1 MKTSNKLLTGLAIT
15 LLIVPLTVMIF
26 IAKANRIDNKTYD
39 KMLMGAET
47 IGNDEDRFIK
57 KYPVQAFQ
65 NVVIDGSESSYL
77 NVKIIAS
84 DKFLLKATNDLAP
97 LIEYKV
103 DQDGRLNIALKAEQN
118 YQHGTLLIFSPTL
131 KGITF
136 NNVSVDRLSVNTD
149 SLNVEITKGVN
160 FRFGEDVKVKN
171 LRLVKKTI
179 YQEQDVVIPGITIED
194 AKIEN
199 LRVDINAAYLTV
211 NNTPLRNV
219 DLKLKDAKAEFK
231 NEENRIIAPI
241 ETLLL
246 NSTGKNDVNFQHV
259 KINKTSGNLSDETS
273 IQLPTVNLKQLIK

>member
-65 NVVIDGSESSYL
+65 NVVINGSESSYL

-97 LIEYKV
+97 LIEYEV

>member
-1 MKTSNKLLTGLAIT
+1 MKTSNKLLAGLAIA
-15 LLIVPLTVMIF
+15 LLIVPLTVMIL

-47 IGNDEDRFIK
+47 IGDDVDQFIK

-65 NVVIDGSESSYL
+65 NVVISGSESSYL

-97 LIEYKV
+97 FIEYKV
-103 DQDGRLNIALKAEQN
+103 DQDGKLQISLKAERN
-118 YQHGTLLIFSPTL
+118 YQQGTLLIFSPNL
-131 KGITF
+131 KRITF

-149 SLNVEITKGVN
+149 SLNIEITKGVN
-160 FRFGEDVKVKN
+160 FRFGEDVRIKN
-171 LRLVKKTI
+171 LHLVKKTM

-199 LRVDINAAYLTV
+199 LQAELNSAYLTV

-219 DLKLKDAKAEFK
+219 DLRVKDAKAEFK
-231 NEENRIIAPI
+231 NEENRIIGPI

-246 NSTGKNDVNFQHV
+246 NSTGKNDVNFQHI
-259 KINKTSGNLSDETS
+259 KINKASGNLSDETS

>member
-65 NVVIDGSESSYL
+65 NVVINGSESSYL

>member
-47 IGNDEDRFIK
+47 IGDDEDRFIK

-65 NVVIDGSESSYL
+65 NVVINGSESSYL

-171 LRLVKKTI
+171 LHLVKKTI

>member
-1 MKTSNKLLTGLAIT
+1 MGLAIV
-15 LLIVPLTVMIF
+15 LLIIPLTVMIL

-39 KMLMGAET
+39 KMITGAET
-47 IGNDEDRFIK
+47 IDSEADRFIK
-57 KYPVQAFQ
+57 KFPVQAFQ
-65 NVVIDGSESSYL
+65 QVVINGSESSYL
-77 NVKIIAS
+77 NIKIIAN

-97 LIEYKV
+97 YIEYKV
-103 DQDGRLNIALKAEQN
+103 DKDGKLNISLKAERN
-118 YQHGTLLIFSPTL
+118 YQHGTLLIFSPNL

-136 NNVSVDRLSVNTD
+136 NNVSVDGLSVNTD
-149 SLNVEITKGVN
+149 SLNVDITKGAN
-160 FRFGEDVKVKN
+160 FRFGEDMKIKN
-171 LRLVKKTI
+171 LNLVRKTI

-199 LRVDINAAYLTV
+199 LRVDINGAYLTV

-219 DLKLKDAKAEFK
+219 DLRLKDAKAEFK

-246 NSTGKNDVNFQHV
+246 NSIAKNDVNFQHV

-273 IQLPTVNLKQLIK
+273 IQMPTINLKQLLK

>member
-65 NVVIDGSESSYL
+65 NVVINGSESSYL

-97 LIEYKV
+97 LIEYRV

>member
-1 MKTSNKLLTGLAIT
+1 MKTSNKLLMGLTIA
-15 LLIVPLTVMIF
+15 LLIIPLTVMIL
-26 IAKANRIDNKTYD
+26 IANANRIDNKTYD
-39 KMLMGAET
+39 KMITGAET
-47 IGNDEDRFIK
+47 IDSEADRFIK
-57 KYPVQAFQ
+57 KFPVQAFQ
-65 NVVIDGSESSYL
+65 QVVINGSESSYL
-77 NVKIIAS
+77 NIKIIAN

-97 LIEYKV
+97 SIQYKV
-103 DQDGRLNIALKAEQN
+103 DKDGKLNISLKAERN
-118 YQHGTLLIFSPTL
+118 YQHGTLLIFSPNL

-136 NNVSVDRLSVNTD
+136 NNVSVDELSVNTD

-160 FRFGEDVKVKN
+160 YRFGEDMKIKN
-171 LRLVKKTI
+171 LNLVRKTI
-179 YQEQDVVIPGITIED
+179 YQEQNVVIPGITIED

-199 LRVDINAAYLTV
+199 LRVDINGAYLTV

-219 DLKLKDAKAEFK
+219 DLRLKDAKAEFK

-273 IQLPTVNLKQLIK
+273 IQMPTVNLKQLLK

>member
-1 MKTSNKLLTGLAIT
+1 MGLAIA
-15 LLIVPLTVMIF
+15 LLIIPLTVMIL

-39 KMLMGAET
+39 KMITGAET
-47 IGNDEDRFIK
+47 IDSEADRFIK
-57 KYPVQAFQ
+57 KFPVQAFQ
-65 NVVIDGSESSYL
+65 QVVINGSESSYL
-77 NVKIIAS
+77 NIKIIAN

-97 LIEYKV
+97 YIEYKV
-103 DQDGRLNIALKAEQN
+103 DKDGKLNISLKAERN
-118 YQHGTLLIFSPTL
+118 YQHGTLLIFSPNL

-136 NNVSVDRLSVNTD
+136 NNVSVDGLSVNTD
-149 SLNVEITKGVN
+149 SLNVDITKGAN
-160 FRFGEDVKVKN
+160 FRFGEDMKIKN
-171 LRLVKKTI
+171 LNLVRKTI

-199 LRVDINAAYLTV
+199 LRVDINGAYLTV

-219 DLKLKDAKAEFK
+219 DLRLKDAKAEFK

-246 NSTGKNDVNFQHV
+246 NSIAKNDVNFQHV

-273 IQLPTVNLKQLIK
+273 IQMPTINLKQLLK

>member
-65 NVVIDGSESSYL
+65 NVVINGSESSYL

-171 LRLVKKTI
+171 LHLVKKTI

>member
-47 IGNDEDRFIK
+47 IGDDEDRFIK

-65 NVVIDGSESSYL
+65 KVVINGSESSYL

-211 NNTPLRNV
+211 NNTPFRNV

>member
-1 MKTSNKLLTGLAIT
+1 MKTSNKLLAGLAIA
-15 LLIVPLTVMIF
+15 LLIVPLTVMIL

-47 IGNDEDRFIK
+47 IGDDVDQFIK

-65 NVVIDGSESSYL
+65 NVVISGSESSYL

-97 LIEYKV
+97 FIEYKV
-103 DQDGRLNIALKAEQN
+103 DQDGKLQISLKAERN
-118 YQHGTLLIFSPTL
+118 YQQGTLLIFSPNL
-131 KGITF
+131 KRITF

-149 SLNVEITKGVN
+149 SLNIEITKGVN
-160 FRFGEDVKVKN
+160 FRFGEDVRIKN
-171 LRLVKKTI
+171 LHLVKKTI

-199 LRVDINAAYLTV
+199 LQAELNSAYLTV

-219 DLKLKDAKAEFK
+219 DLRVKDAKAEFK
-231 NEENRIIAPI
+231 NEENRIIGPI

-246 NSTGKNDVNFQHV
+246 NSTGKNDVNFQHI
-259 KINKTSGNLSDETS
+259 KINKASGNLSDETS